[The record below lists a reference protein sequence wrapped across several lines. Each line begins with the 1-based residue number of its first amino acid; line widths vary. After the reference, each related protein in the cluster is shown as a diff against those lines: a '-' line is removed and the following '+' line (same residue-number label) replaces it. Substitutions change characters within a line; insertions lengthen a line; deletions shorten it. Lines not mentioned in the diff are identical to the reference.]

1 MVEAKQTKPQG
12 HRWTV
17 HLMEATPTNYLGSVF
32 AKDEAEAIALAIKEF
47 KIAEELQDRI
57 IVRKVID
64 LMFGVK
70 DPIDL
75 TP

>member
-1 MVEAKQTKPQG
+1 M
-12 HRWTV
+12 
-17 HLMEATPTNYLGSVF
+17 NYLGSVY
-32 AKDEAEAIALAIKEF
+32 AEDEAEAIAMAIKEF
-47 KIAEELQDRI
+47 KIAEEFQDRI

>member
-1 MVEAKQTKPQG
+1 MAEAKPLG
-12 HRWTV
+12 RRWTV
-17 HLMEATPTNYLGSVF
+17 HLIKATPMNYLGSVY
-32 AKDEAEAIALAIKEF
+32 AEDEAEAIAMAIKEF
-47 KIAEELQDRI
+47 KIAEEFQDRI